1 MRNEGGWRSFVAV
14 GDSFTE
20 GMDDPYPDG
29 RTYRGWADLVA
40 HHLARLARPDD
51 FRYANL
57 AIRGRLFNNVV
68 DEQVPLAIAMKPDL
82 VSFAAGGND
91 VLRRHFDPNVLAERY
106 DRTIER
112 IRATGADV
120 LIFRFADLTKRLPGG
135 RLVRSRV
142 DFVNNAV
149 EETAKRHD
157 AHLVDLWS
165 DAEFANTRM
174 WSVDRLHLSLLG
186 HRRVAGHVLRT
197 LRIAPREDWM
207 INTPPPDALSWL
219 SRRAADARWA
229 RFYFAPW
236 VKRRLTG
243 RSSGDTVTAKRPEL
257 LPMVSRPDR

>member
-1 MRNEGGWRSFVAV
+1 MRNVGGWQSFVAV

-40 HHLARLARPDD
+40 DHLARLARPAD

-68 DEQVPLAIAMKPDL
+68 DEQVPLAVAMKPDL

-91 VLRRHFDPNVLAERY
+91 VLRRGFNPEALAERY

-112 IRATGADV
+112 LRATGADV
-120 LIFRFADLTKRLPGG
+120 LIFRFADVTRRLPGA
-135 RLVRSRV
+135 RYVRPRV
-142 DFVNNAV
+142 DFLNQAV

-157 AHLVDLWS
+157 ARLVDLWP
-165 DAEFANTRM
+165 DEEFANTRM
-174 WSVDRLHLSLLG
+174 WSVDRLHLSPLG
-186 HRRVAGHVLRT
+186 HRRVAGHVLRA
-197 LRIAPREDWM
+197 LGIEPREDWM
-207 INTPPPDALSWL
+207 ASAPPPEALSWL
-219 SRRAADARWA
+219 SRKAADARWV
-229 RFYFAPW
+229 RLYLAPW

-257 LPMVSRPDR
+257 VPFAIWPDR

>member
-1 MRNEGGWRSFVAV
+1 VGGWRSFVAV

-40 HHLARLARPDD
+40 DHLARLARPDD

-57 AIRGRLFNNVV
+57 AVRGRLFNNVV
-68 DEQVPLAIAMKPDL
+68 DEQVPLAVAMKPDL

-91 VLRRHFDPNVLAERY
+91 VLRRHFDPEALAERC

-120 LIFRFADLTKRLPGG
+120 LIFRFADVTKRLPGA
-135 RLVRSRV
+135 RYVRTRV
-142 DFVNNAV
+142 DFVNQAV
-149 EETAKRHD
+149 EDVAKRHD
-157 AHLVDLWS
+157 ARLVDLWA
-165 DAEFANTRM
+165 DAEFTNTRM
-174 WSVDRLHLSLLG
+174 WSVDRLHLSPLG
-186 HRRVAGHVLRT
+186 HRRVAGHVLRI
-197 LRIAPREDWM
+197 LDIEPREDWM
-207 INTPPPDALSWL
+207 ISAPPPDALSWL

-229 RFYFAPW
+229 RLYFAPW
-236 VKRRLTG
+236 IRRRLTG

-257 LPMVSRPDR
+257 LPMVSPPDR